1 MNNRV
6 AKRIREARLQH
17 GLTQLQLAQEIGY
30 ETATKIAFM
39 ESGTRAIK
47 VADLEK
53 IAHTLKR
60 NVTWFVG
67 KYSNYLS
74 LSDALWAD
82 DSISDED
89 KRVIWRVIE
98 LASNKN

>member
-6 AKRIREARLQH
+6 AKRIREARLKQ
-17 GLTQLQLAQEIGY
+17 GLTQLQLAQKIGY
-30 ETATKIAFM
+30 VTATKIAFM

-53 IAHTLKR
+53 IAHALNR

-67 KYSNYLS
+67 EYSDHLS
-74 LSDALWAD
+74 LSDTLWAE